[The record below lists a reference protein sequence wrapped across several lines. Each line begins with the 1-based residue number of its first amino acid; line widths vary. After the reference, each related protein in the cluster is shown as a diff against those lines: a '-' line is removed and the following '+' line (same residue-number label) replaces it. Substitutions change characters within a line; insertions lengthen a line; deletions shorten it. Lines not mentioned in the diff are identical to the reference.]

1 MALTGNGA
9 SISISGFTGTVQTI
23 SGIEHTREAL
33 DVTPLDAADFE
44 EVDPAPLRSPGS
56 VDVVYF
62 YDSSN
67 EAPLS
72 GDAGTV
78 TLTFPLKSG
87 QTTAATLSGTGF
99 LTRAAVT
106 ELNNTAKTMGEI
118 TVQWDGKTGPTYTAG
133 S

>member
-23 SGIEHTREAL
+23 AGIEHTREVM

-44 EVDPAPLRSPGS
+44 EFDPAPLRNPGS

-72 GDAGTV
+72 GAAGTV
-78 TLTFPLKSG
+78 TVTFPLKSG
-87 QTTAATLSGTGF
+87 ESTAATLSGTGF
-99 LTRAAVT
+99 LSRAGIT
-106 ELNNTAKTMGEI
+106 ELNNTDKTMGEI
-118 TVQWDGKTGPTYTAG
+118 TVQWDGKTGPAYTAG